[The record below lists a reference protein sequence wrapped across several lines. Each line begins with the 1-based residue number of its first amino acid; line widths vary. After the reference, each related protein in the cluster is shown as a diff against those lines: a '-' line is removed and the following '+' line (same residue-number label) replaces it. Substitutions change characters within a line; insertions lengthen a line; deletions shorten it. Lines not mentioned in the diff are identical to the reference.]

1 MMMKLLTTN
10 AKLDKQI
17 DGQDWETAG
26 LVFAPADQ
34 SGHNV
39 CGASTAGCRRACVTW
54 FAGRTVTSVYRQAAI
69 RRTELFKTDPD
80 RFFKILWNDIDLLK
94 SRAIRNRRQPAM
106 RWNISSD
113 EDFLEEISRSELRS
127 WDYTKVFKRAVGDIP
142 DNYDLTFSRSEKTSD
157 RQINKVLSIG
167 RNVAVCFDVNYQPA
181 QKKIGRLPAE
191 WHGIPVIDGDVHDL
205 RFADPKEVI
214 VGLRLK
220 GSLASK
226 DHARKTGFAVPV
238 DVGSKRSDLDQ
249 AWIDRGMVAV

>member
-1 MMMKLLTTN
+1 MKLLTTN

-39 CGASTAGCRRACVTW
+39 CGASTIGCRRACVTW

-69 RRTELFKTDPD
+69 RRTQLLKTDPD
-80 RFFKILWNDIDLLK
+80 LFFEILWNDIDILK
-94 SRAIRNRRQPAM
+94 SRAIRNRREPAM
-106 RWNISSD
+106 RWNVSSD
-113 EDFLEEISRSELRS
+113 EDFLEEIARAQLRS
-127 WDYTKVFKRAVGDIP
+127 WDYTKMFKRAVGEIP
-142 DNYDLTFSRSEKTSD
+142 DNYDLTFSRSEKTTA
-157 RQINKVLSIG
+157 RQIDKVLSVG
-167 RNVAVCFDVNYQPA
+167 RNVAVCFDVPYQPA
-181 QKKIGRLPAE
+181 QKKIGRLPTQ
-191 WHGIPVIDGDVHDL
+191 WNGISVIDGDIHDL
-205 RFADPKEVI
+205 RFADRKQVV

-226 DHARKTGFAVPV
+226 DHARKSGFAVAV
-238 DVGSKRSDLDQ
+238 DAGQQRLDLDQ